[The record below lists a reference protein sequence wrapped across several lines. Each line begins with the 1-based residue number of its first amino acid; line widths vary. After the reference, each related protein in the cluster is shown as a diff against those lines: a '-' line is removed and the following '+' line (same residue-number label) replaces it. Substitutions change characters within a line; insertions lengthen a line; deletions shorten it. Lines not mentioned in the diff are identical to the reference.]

1 MFAFTDLLP
10 RKSKTTEEVAPAA
23 PSGAEDF
30 DQRVLFGVEG
40 VEELEGVDL
49 SRLGFR
55 VAGEVEEDGS
65 DDNEEGGEGEE
76 VEDEDG
82 LSVEVVVVVLELPT
96 PPPPPLDMA
105 TFGDTALLL
114 SLRGVGEGDEG
125 EGDDP
130 DFFSS
135 PFLSTSAEEEE
146 EEEEEEEL
154 GGTLEDAAGVVVV
167 DCRLADEAGG
177 VGEPFTDVVFGG
189 IALLVP
195 ATGFNF
201 LAASSSKLLAGG
213 AGADT
218 FCDVVD
224 GGGGGGAEEV
234 VVTSLP
240 LE

>member
-55 VAGEVEEDGS
+55 VAGAVEEEEDGK
-65 DDNEEGGEGEE
+65 DDNEEGGEGEVE
-76 VEDEDG
+76 EDEDEDG
-82 LSVEVVVVVLELPT
+82 LSVEVVVVVVLE

-114 SLRGVGEGDEG
+114 SLLMRGVGEGDEG

-167 DCRLADEAGG
+167 DCRLADETGG

-189 IALLVP
+189 IGLA

-213 AGADT
+213 ADT
-218 FCDVVD
+218 FCDVNVVD
-224 GGGGGGAEEV
+224 GGGAEEV

>member
-1 MFAFTDLLP
+1 M
-10 RKSKTTEEVAPAA
+10 APAA

-40 VEELEGVDL
+40 VEELEEEEEGVVDL

-55 VAGEVEEDGS
+55 VAGAAEVEEDDGK

-76 VEDEDG
+76 VEDEDEDG

-114 SLRGVGEGDEG
+114 SLRGVGEGDDG
-125 EGDDP
+125 EGDDDP
-130 DFFSS
+130 FFSS
-135 PFLSTSAEEEE
+135 PFLTTSA
-146 EEEEEEEL
+146 EEEEEL
-154 GGTLEDAAGVVVV
+154 GGTLEDACVVV
-167 DCRLADEAGG
+167 DCRLAGG
-177 VGEPFTDVVFGG
+177 VGEPFSDVVFGG
-189 IALLVP
+189 IGLA

-201 LAASSSKLLAGG
+201 LAASSSKLLAGA

-218 FCDVVD
+218 FCDFD
-224 GGGGGGAEEV
+224 GGAEEV
-234 VVTSLP
+234 VVDSLP